1 MSARNPDAP
10 AGDKPKRLTADQI
23 ERIVEL
29 AILGHPY
36 RVIAKD
42 VGCNVDTVARRWH
55 EWQDATLEGRRENRE
70 RDRTTVIAQLTT
82 VSTRALQAADNDTV
96 SGSADH
102 ARMLNV
108 ARGALS
114 DLSRVAGFDAPRQV
128 KLDASVHQMTEA
140 EAQAILDR
148 ST

>member
-36 RVIAKD
+36 RVIAAD

-55 EWQDATLEGRRENRE
+55 EWQDATLEGRRDNLE
-70 RDRTTVIAQLTT
+70 RHRTTVIERLEM
-82 VSTRALQAADNDTV
+82 VSTRSLQAADNDTV

-114 DLSRVAGFDAPRQV
+114 DLSRVAGFDAPKRV
-128 KLDASVHQMTEA
+128 EMTAAVQMTEA

>member
-1 MSARNPDAP
+1 MSARNPNAP

-36 RVIAKD
+36 RVIADD

-55 EWQDATLEGRRENRE
+55 EWQDATLEGRRDNLE
-70 RDRTTVIAQLTT
+70 RHRTTVIERLEM
-82 VSTRALQAADNDTV
+82 VSTRSLQAADNDTV

-114 DLSRVAGFDAPRQV
+114 DLSRVAGFDAPKRV
-128 KLDASVHQMTEA
+128 EMTAAVQMTEA

-148 ST
+148 SS

>member
-1 MSARNPDAP
+1 MSARNPNAP

-36 RVIAKD
+36 RVIADD
-42 VGCNVDTVARRWH
+42 VGCNIDTVARRWH
-55 EWQDATLEGRRENRE
+55 EWQDATLEGRRDNLE
-70 RDRTTVIAQLTT
+70 RHRTTVIERLEM
-82 VSTRALQAADNDTV
+82 VSTRSLQAADNDTV

-114 DLSRVAGFDAPRQV
+114 DLSRVAGFDAPKRV
-128 KLDASVHQMTEA
+128 EMTAAVQMTEA

-148 ST
+148 SS

>member
-1 MSARNPDAP
+1 MSARNPNAP

-36 RVIAKD
+36 RVIAAD
-42 VGCNVDTVARRWH
+42 VGCTKDTVSQRWH
-55 EWQDATLEGRRENRE
+55 EWQDATLEGRRDNLE
-70 RDRTTVIAQLTT
+70 RHRTTVIERLEM
-82 VSTRALQAADNDTV
+82 VSTRSLQAADNDTV

-114 DLSRVAGFDAPRQV
+114 DLSRVAGFDAPKRV
-128 KLDASVHQMTEA
+128 EMTAAVQMTEA

>member
-1 MSARNPDAP
+1 MSARNPNAP

-36 RVIAKD
+36 RVIADD
-42 VGCNVDTVARRWH
+42 VGCNIDTVARRWH
-55 EWQDATLEGRRENRE
+55 EWQDATLEGRRDNLE
-70 RDRTTVIAQLTT
+70 RHRTTVIERLEM
-82 VSTRALQAADNDTV
+82 VSTRSLQAADNDTV

-114 DLSRVAGFDAPRQV
+114 DLSRVAGFDAPKRV
-128 KLDASVHQMTEA
+128 EMTAAVQMTEA
-140 EAQAILDR
+140 EAQAILDK

>member
-42 VGCNVDTVARRWH
+42 VGCNIDTVARRWH
-55 EWQDATLEGRRENRE
+55 EWQDATLEGRRDNLE
-70 RDRTTVIAQLTT
+70 RHRTTVIERLEM
-82 VSTRALQAADNDTV
+82 VSTRSLQAADNDTV

-114 DLSRVAGFDAPRQV
+114 DLSRVAGFDAPKRV
-128 KLDASVHQMTEA
+128 EMTAAVQMTEA

>member
-1 MSARNPDAP
+1 MSARNPNTP

-23 ERIVEL
+23 DRIVEL

-36 RVIAKD
+36 RAIADD
-42 VGCNVDTVARRWH
+42 VGCTKDTVSKRWH

-70 RDRTTVIAQLTT
+70 RDRTTVIAQLVT

-114 DLSRVAGFDAPRQV
+114 DLSRVAGFDAPKRV
-128 KLDASVHQMTEA
+128 EMTAAVQMTEA